1 MRAATFAALLSL
13 TTAQAAQALTI
24 RDVIEL
30 TRAGVT
36 EDVLLALI
44 DVDGGVYATDTA
56 TLKSLKAAG
65 VSERVMVALVRS
77 GRERPAEPPA
87 APPVAPVVDETP
99 APAPQ
104 VVVIEHHDQPVQQVA
119 VPVYVPVY
127 TTYPRVHRTVDRTG
141 VIPDRTVGI
150 QESTFVPIG
159 SVPAAATPRPE
170 PAAAPVYW
178 GFGGKL
184 RPDAWGQA
192 QEQQRLEQERKKA
205 EAEDTAKP
213 RRRQ

>member
-1 MRAATFAALLSL
+1 MRAAIIAALVSL
-13 TTAQAAQALTI
+13 ATAQAAQALTI

-30 TRAGVT
+30 THAGIA

-56 TLKSLKAAG
+56 TLKSLKEAG

-77 GRERPAEPPA
+77 GRARPAEPPIQ
-87 APPVAPVVDETP
+87 PPVVEEAP

-104 VVVIEHHDQPVQQVA
+104 VVVIEHHEPQVQQVA

-141 VIPDRTVGI
+141 ITPDRTGVI
-150 QESTFVPIG
+150 QESTFVPIH
-159 SVPAAATPRPE
+159 SAPAAATPRQEHP
-170 PAAAPVYW
+170 AAPVYW

-192 QEQQRLEQERKKA
+192 QEQERKQAA
-205 EAEDTAKP
+205 ESD
-213 RRRQ
+213 R